1 MPTPL
6 NVLIVEDSDDDAAM
20 LLRELKHGGYEPVYE
35 RIETAEAMRS
45 TLAEGTWE
53 IVIADYRLPEF
64 SSGAALKVL
73 QEFGSDIPFIILSGV
88 IGEDAAVDAMK
99 AGAQDYVFKGNMAR
113 LIPAV
118 QRELQEAA
126 MRREH
131 RELEAT
137 NEQILKSQEKLVRM
151 EKLAAIGE
159 LSGGVAHDLRTPLGV
174 ILNSVYTLN
183 RLLATYPEVASNERI
198 AQCVETISAE
208 VNRAN
213 DVVTDML
220 DFARINSPALC
231 PVILRDV
238 IDECLSTADG
248 PANVE
253 IVTDYQRGM
262 PKVMADVDQ
271 VRRVFMNLI
280 TNAYEAMSTG
290 GRLSISTK
298 SCDKYAQIR
307 FEDTGVGI
315 SDDDFGK
322 IFDPLFTTKVKG
334 TGLGLAICHQV
345 MEKHGGSIDASK
357 NPHVGATFTLKLPL
371 EGTVAYHLVPG
382 AIPKHQ

>member
-1 MPTPL
+1 MPIPL
-6 NVLIVEDSDDDAAM
+6 KVLIVEDSDDDAAM
-20 LLRELKHGGYEPVYE
+20 LLRELAHGGYEPVYE
-35 RIETAEAMRS
+35 RIDTSEAMRS
-45 TLAEGTWE
+45 SLAEDTWE
-53 IVIADYRLPEF
+53 IVIADHSLPHF
-64 SSGAALKVL
+64 SSAAALKVL
-73 QEFGSDIPFIILSGV
+73 QELELDVPFIILSGV
-88 IGEDAAVDAMK
+88 IGEDTAVDAMK

-118 QRELQEAA
+118 QRELQEAG

-137 NEQILKSQEKLVRM
+137 NEQILKSQDELVRM
-151 EKLAAIGE
+151 EKLAAIGQ

-183 RLLATYPEVASNERI
+183 RLLGTHPEVASNNKI
-198 AQCVETISAE
+198 AKCVQTISE
-208 VNRAN
+208 QVNRAN

-220 DFARINSPALC
+220 DFARINSPALR
-231 PVILRDV
+231 PVILNDV
-238 IDECLSTADG
+238 IDECLSTING
-248 PANVE
+248 PSNVE

-262 PKVMADVDQ
+262 AKVMADVDQ

-280 TNAYEAMSTG
+280 TNAHEAMAKG

-298 SCDKYAQIR
+298 SCDGYAQME
-307 FEDTGVGI
+307 FADTGVGI
-315 SDDDFGK
+315 NDEDLGK

-345 MEKHGGSIDASK
+345 MEKHGGSIDVSS
-357 NPHVGATFTLKLPL
+357 NSHGGATFTLKLPL
-371 EGTVAYHLVPG
+371 EGTVAYHLVPE
-382 AIPKHQ
+382 AIPKP